1 MEGDIGAVAG
11 ILTVETGSRRF
22 LGDAAPSL
30 YDSSLEQLL
39 GDKLIKLLLLFLLLI
54 ELLSLSFLF
63 LGADGLHIVRPF
75 VNNGEIVGFAVLDMA
90 SIASYNQ
97 AIVLVEDNTSNL
109 RLFRLD
115 HWPLII
121 DLEPVNLVN
130 LDHLDDALLLVVF
143 STFTLRSV
151 VIEVLAGDKDQ

>member
-1 MEGDIGAVAG
+1 M
-11 ILTVETGSRRF
+11 
-22 LGDAAPSL
+22 
-30 YDSSLEQLL
+30 
-39 GDKLIKLLLLFLLLI
+39 LLI

-151 VIEVLAGDKDQ
+151 VIEVLAGDKDQKFLSKAVLPDGQTLGEVREEIACLLIKSLLLSVLLDLDNLYLA